1 MGPKH
6 RCLHERD
13 SHPRMRDGCRC
24 LRRGHRIATMPDCAN
39 DFDSAARATLN
50 RSPIA
55 GKPCSATAENF
66 TQLRLKRRCFATIEE
81 LFYGN
86 PQAIF
91 AATLSPQEWLAVA
104 FYSKS
109 SSQIAATANPGVR
122 LALIVMPFGFT
133 SRSAHHMSTAS
144 IARCGTD
151 LRVARDKTGRS
162 SPTPQPGD
170 DKPDEQRAQDRRG
183 PTQAF
188 CSE

>member
-1 MGPKH
+1 MRANRIDACDVGVDACAPSRAG
-6 RCLHERD
+6 RCRTAGEH
-13 SHPRMRDGCRC
+13 DGAM
-24 LRRGHRIATMPDCAN
+24 ATCA
-39 DFDSAARATLN
+39 TQN

-55 GKPCSATAENF
+55 GKPCSATAEKF
-66 TQLRLKRRCFATIEE
+66 TQLRLKRGCFTTIEG

-91 AATLSPQEWLAVA
+91 AADLSPREWLTVA
-104 FYSKS
+104 LCLES
-109 SSQIAATANPGVR
+109 SSQIAAVANLGVR
-122 LALIVMPFGFT
+122 LPLIVMPFGFT